1 MIKLDMNLIIAC
13 ARLLLW
19 CVKTIFVAYEY
30 VNMAFGKSIC
40 QFPLDYHAGKVS
52 VY

>member
-1 MIKLDMNLIIAC
+1 MLVLDFC
-13 ARLLLW
+13 
-19 CVKTIFVAYEY
+19 CGVEKTIILYIAYEH
-30 VNMAFGKSIC
+30 VHMAFGKSIC